1 MSLILLWVP
10 SPGSLLCMLTT
21 EDVDAL
27 VTRVHAQY
35 ASCNFRPSNDYQYT
49 VLAALALQTSPP
61 IDLDATLNSSSDSG
75 CLKVVAL
82 ATGAKCLPTAR
93 YPPRGDALH
102 DSHAEVLARRAFVKW
117 LYEEVLRAMQVPNG
131 SMWIKRRTDG
141 KWGLRDA
148 VRLHMYI
155 STVPCKKLSPL
166 CRTKHDSICHSRIRA
181 S

>member
-1 MSLILLWVP
+1 
-10 SPGSLLCMLTT
+10 MLTT
-21 EDVDAL
+21 DDVDAL

-49 VLAALALQTSPP
+49 VLAALALQSSSPQ
-61 IDLDATLNSSSDSG
+61 DLDANLNSSSDSG
-75 CLKVVAL
+75 YLKVVAL

-93 YPPRGDALH
+93 YPPSGDALH
-102 DSHAEVLARRAFVKW
+102 DSHAEVLARRAFVEW
-117 LYEEVLRAMQVPNG
+117 LYEEVLRAVQGPKE

-141 KWGLRDA
+141 KWGLRGG

-155 STVPCKKLSPL
+155 STVPCKKFSSL
-166 CRTKHDSICHSRIRA
+166 CQTNHDSICHSRMRT